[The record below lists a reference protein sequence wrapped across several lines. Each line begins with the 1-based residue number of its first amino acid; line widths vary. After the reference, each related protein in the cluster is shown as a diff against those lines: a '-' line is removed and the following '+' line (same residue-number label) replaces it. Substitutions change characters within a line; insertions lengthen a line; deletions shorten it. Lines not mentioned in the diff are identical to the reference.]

1 MQAVIRTGGKQYL
14 VAPSQI
20 LEVETVGDAK
30 KLEFEPLMVI
40 DGDKVQIGQPVLDK
54 VKVKAELV
62 ELVKADKIKVLKYKP
77 KKRYHKLTGH
87 RQQHARIKIT
97 AIG

>member
-14 VAPSQI
+14 VAPSQV
-20 LEVETVGDAK
+20 LEVETTGDAK

-40 DGDKVQIGQPVLDK
+40 DGDKIQLGQPVVDK
-54 VKVKAELV
+54 IKVQAELV
-62 ELVKADKIKVLKYKP
+62 EQVKGEKIKVLKYKP